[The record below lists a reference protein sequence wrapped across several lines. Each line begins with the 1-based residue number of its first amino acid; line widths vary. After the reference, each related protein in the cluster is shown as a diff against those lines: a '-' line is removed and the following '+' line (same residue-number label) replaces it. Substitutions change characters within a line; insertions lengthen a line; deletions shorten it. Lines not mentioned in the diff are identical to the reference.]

1 VPLAVAF
8 PAGSLLAEIAH
19 GPKDAPMTRQMSTQ
33 VPAAQT
39 QNTEQRPADLGKRR
53 PSTPPT
59 PPGQRK
65 SPRQDR
71 QAPRGDRRLTPCPT
85 GAYVV
90 IVASL
95 VALFLLQPDAMLFRV
110 FWPSPAD
117 QTGVLV
123 GWWLTEEGYVVKD
136 AGEAEVRAAFV
147 ACIRPSLSEAESQ
160 LGMPK
165 VLGHPEMSCLAILG
179 DSQAGA
185 EAEQLRT
192 QRPWIRNRCDKNRS
206 LRLSVSGAKI
216 PAPTSVQIV
225 VYHLPARRGV
235 LTEAVLGV
243 RPKWLDAGGASSS
256 VPTQLEAVLPL
267 LDLAPEVSETTGAF
281 QSLSAERPGA
291 GMIRWVLSCASSAC
305 AVCSSFSGLLLGC
318 FSWRLDR
325 SAVISQLQIRLHLQ
339 SQWLACQICSSSEG
353 ARDPGPR
360 ARLALAAL
368 VFSSLA
374 DALLGAL
381 VVSAFSWLGGTC
393 DICDMLTPARLHRWA
408 YEVKLVKLVT
418 WLMGAPADFKL
429 NRQLTSF
436 AGHLFLSMF
445 SLWGRWVLQL
455 LLAASGAVRMLW
467 ALHYVRS
474 FDSVLV
480 ILGFSLGLSGLVACV
495 MDLIAIASLPLFV
508 AYLGTCLCWKMA
520 TRSLYT
526 LSLLFQGWK
535 HNILRSRID
544 HHNFDVD
551 QLLIGVILLS
561 IVVFLLP
568 SLFMFYSCFTC
579 SWLLVLV
586 AHYALG
592 LLVSLSS
599 HQPSCLV
606 ALEPRARRLMLQ
618 VLEVRPSQSTLSL
631 SLLPPVGAEGP
642 AAGLSKTL
650 KGAFLLSPIS
660 LKTWLSSLLYGEPLP
675 LCRLQRPSPLS
686 ESEPA
691 RLAEVLR
698 LIWKRQ
704 RISRGSQPFQPR
716 PRKATVSQQRSIQAW
731 CSHVGLRVKM
741 ADGQLDFIDRG
752 MQAAPATSRI
762 RTAPLLRA
770 AEPKKPAPRAHDQER
785 SGSFSAVP
793 KALALLA
800 ALSGRGRSL
809 ALRAEEKVRDADDA
823 VAEARWQLDRRFVG
837 IALPAFAQL
846 LTEPLATVVDT
857 ACCGRLGVA
866 ALGGMGVA
874 VSAQYSLTKTFN
886 DPLLRVTVSLVATTS
901 PEDRREAVSAVVLLA
916 LLLGFVQVATFGVAT
931 GLAIQGMGVDPTS
944 SMFGRAVAY
953 LRFRAL
959 GAPFGSMLLA
969 LTGICRGLGDARTP
983 MVASAL
989 ATAVNVFLDPL
1000 LIFGLGWGCAGAAV
1014 ATVAAQFA
1022 GVLCIAWKLR
1032 ALFSGSRAPRWA
1044 SISAALRRFVT
1055 TAGVMIVRNWGKVFC
1070 FTFLAR
1076 HAAQQG
1082 AIVSAAYSLTF
1093 QLGFATSQV
1102 AESLATSTQV
1112 LLAQALRDDGSF
1124 APLSASRSARQ
1135 VVLRGLQ

>member
-1 VPLAVAF
+1 
-8 PAGSLLAEIAH
+8 
-19 GPKDAPMTRQMSTQ
+19 
-33 VPAAQT
+33 
-39 QNTEQRPADLGKRR
+39 
-53 PSTPPT
+53 
-59 PPGQRK
+59 
-65 SPRQDR
+65 
-71 QAPRGDRRLTPCPT
+71 
-85 GAYVV
+85 
-90 IVASL
+90 
-95 VALFLLQPDAMLFRV
+95 MLFRV
-110 FWPSPAD
+110 FWPSPAE

-123 GWWLTEEGYVVKD
+123 GWWLTEEGYVLKD
-136 AGEAEVRAAFV
+136 AAEAPCAAFV
-147 ACIRPSLSEAESQ
+147 ACTIRSSISEAESQ
-160 LGMPK
+160 LLKLNAVFQGQ
-165 VLGHPEMSCLAILG
+165 GISCLAVLG
-179 DSQAGA
+179 DSQAGG
-185 EAEQLRT
+185 ESAEQLGT
-192 QRPWIRNRCDKNRS
+192 QKPWIRSHRDKNRIV
-206 LRLSVSGAKI
+206 RVSVSGAKI
-216 PAPTSVQIV
+216 PAPTSIQVV

-235 LTEAVLGV
+235 LTEAVFGA
-243 RPKWLDAGGASSS
+243 RPKWLDAVGASPS
-256 VPTQLEAVLPL
+256 VPTQLEALLPL
-267 LDLAPEVSETTGAF
+267 LDLAPQVSEATEAF
-281 QSLSAERPGA
+281 QSRSARPPVGI
-291 GMIRWVLSCASSAC
+291 IRWVLCCAGSAC
-305 AVCSSFSGLLLGC
+305 AVCGSFSGLLLGC
-318 FSWRLDR
+318 FKWRLDR
-325 SAVISQLQIRLHLQ
+325 SALISQLQIRLHLQ
-339 SQWLACQICSSSEG
+339 SQWLACQSSSSPDE
-353 ARDPGPR
+353 ARAHTRCPCA
-360 ARLALAAL
+360 ARLLLTAL
-368 VFSSLA
+368 VFSSLV

-381 VVSAFSWLGGTC
+381 ALALAFSLFGGN
-393 DICDMLTPARLHRWA
+393 DERLPSPARLHQWA
-408 YEVKLVKLVT
+408 YEVKLVSLVT

-436 AGHLFLSMF
+436 AGQLFLSMF
-445 SLWGRWVLQL
+445 SLWGRWVLQA
-455 LLAASGAVRMLW
+455 LLAASGAIRMLW

-474 FDSVLV
+474 FDSVLFV
-480 ILGFSLGLSGLVACV
+480 FGFSLGLSGLVACV

-526 LSLLFQGWK
+526 LGLLFQGWK
-535 HNILRSRID
+535 HNVLRSRID
-544 HHNFDVD
+544 HHNFDLD

-568 SLFMFYSCFTC
+568 SLFMFYICFTC

-586 AHYALG
+586 AHYTLG
-592 LLVSLSS
+592 LLVSLCN

-606 ALEPRARRLMLQ
+606 ALQPKARRITLQ
-618 VLEVRPSQSTLSL
+618 VLEVVAEAPGPSQSTLSL
-631 SLLPPVGAEGP
+631 ALLKPVGAEGP
-642 AAGLSKTL
+642 AAGLSRAL
-650 KGAFLLSPIS
+650 KGAFLLSPSS
-660 LKTWLSSLLYGEPLP
+660 LKTWLSSVLFGEPLP
-675 LCRLQRPSPLS
+675 LCRLSRPSPLC
-686 ESEPA
+686 ESEPV

-698 LIWKRQ
+698 FMWKRPC
-704 RISRGSQPFQPR
+704 ISREHSEDSFESPELQAACKHAQGSQPFQPR
-716 PRKATVSQQRSIQAW
+716 QTAREGEDALVLAF
-731 CSHVGLRVKM
+731 LR
-741 ADGQLDFIDRG
+741 A
-752 MQAAPATSRI
+752 QAAKGDGLSAEAGSAAAWI
-762 RTAPLLRA
+762 RAAPLLRA
-770 AEPKKPAPRAHDQER
+770 AEPKKPAPPAHDQAEEER
-785 SGSFSAVP
+785 GGRFSAVP

-800 ALSGRGRSL
+800 AFPGRGRSL
-809 ALRAEEKVRDADDA
+809 ALRAGENVRDADKDA

-916 LLLGFVQVATFGVAT
+916 LLLGFLQVATFGVAT
-931 GLAIQGMGVDPTS
+931 GIAIQGMGVDPTS
-944 SMFGRAVAY
+944 SMFGPAVAY

-1000 LIFGLGWGCAGAAV
+1000 LIFALGWGCAGAAV

-1022 GVLCIAWKLR
+1022 GVICIAWKLR

-1044 SISAALRRFVT
+1044 SVSAALRRFVT

-1124 APLSASRSARQ
+1124 APLSTSRSARQ
-1135 VVLRGLQ
+1135 VVLRGLQRQA

>member
-1 VPLAVAF
+1 
-8 PAGSLLAEIAH
+8 
-19 GPKDAPMTRQMSTQ
+19 
-33 VPAAQT
+33 
-39 QNTEQRPADLGKRR
+39 
-53 PSTPPT
+53 
-59 PPGQRK
+59 
-65 SPRQDR
+65 
-71 QAPRGDRRLTPCPT
+71 
-85 GAYVV
+85 
-90 IVASL
+90 
-95 VALFLLQPDAMLFRV
+95 MLFRV

-160 LGMPK
+160 LGPK

-179 DSQAGA
+179 DSQAGPGA

-192 QRPWIRNRCDKNRS
+192 QRPWIRNRCEKNRS
-206 LRLSVSGAKI
+206 LRLSLSVSGAKI

-408 YEVKLVKLVT
+408 YEVKLVNLVT

-467 ALHYVRS
+467 ALHYVWS
-474 FDSVLV
+474 FDSVLI
-480 ILGFSLGLSGLVACV
+480 ILGLSLGLSGLVACV

-592 LLVSLSS
+592 LLVSLSN

-650 KGAFLLSPIS
+650 KGAFLLSPIT
-660 LKTWLSSLLYGEPLP
+660 LKTWLSSLLFGEPLP

-704 RISRGSQPFQPR
+704 RISREHSGRRSSRLEPRGVLSPRLPRARSRSSRGRQKRGRGCAGRCFTGFCVPR
-716 PRKATVSQQRSIQAW
+716 PRKATVSQQRLEAW
-731 CSHVGLRVKM
+731 QHGAASHV
-741 ADGQLDFIDRG
+741 
-752 MQAAPATSRI
+752 S
-762 RTAPLLRA
+762 
-770 AEPKKPAPRAHDQER
+770 KKH
-785 SGSFSAVP
+785 
-793 KALALLA
+793 K
-800 ALSGRGRSL
+800 
-809 ALRAEEKVRDADDA
+809 
-823 VAEARWQLDRRFVG
+823 
-837 IALPAFAQL
+837 
-846 LTEPLATVVDT
+846 
-857 ACCGRLGVA
+857 GVCH
-866 ALGGMGVA
+866 
-874 VSAQYSLTKTFN
+874 
-886 DPLLRVTVSLVATTS
+886 
-901 PEDRREAVSAVVLLA
+901 
-916 LLLGFVQVATFGVAT
+916 
-931 GLAIQGMGVDPTS
+931 
-944 SMFGRAVAY
+944 
-953 LRFRAL
+953 
-959 GAPFGSMLLA
+959 
-969 LTGICRGLGDARTP
+969 LTGRFKRGVRT
-983 MVASAL
+983 
-989 ATAVNVFLDPL
+989 LD
-1000 LIFGLGWGCAGAAV
+1000 
-1014 ATVAAQFA
+1014 
-1022 GVLCIAWKLR
+1022 
-1032 ALFSGSRAPRWA
+1032 
-1044 SISAALRRFVT
+1044 
-1055 TAGVMIVRNWGKVFC
+1055 
-1070 FTFLAR
+1070 
-1076 HAAQQG
+1076 
-1082 AIVSAAYSLTF
+1082 
-1093 QLGFATSQV
+1093 
-1102 AESLATSTQV
+1102 
-1112 LLAQALRDDGSF
+1112 
-1124 APLSASRSARQ
+1124 
-1135 VVLRGLQ
+1135 